1 MIGSRGTDA
10 TLEIMAP
17 LTTARETHRDDDR
30 VVVLHGV
37 TWAEYMRRVKARG
50 ESAVPRL
57 SFLEGE
63 LEIMAPSEL
72 HETIKS
78 MIGCLVEAWC
88 MEHGVDVTP
97 VGSWTLKEKRVAR
110 GLEPDE
116 CYVVG
121 EYPENPRRPHLA
133 IEVDRKARGLRK
145 LEIYRRLGVREVW
158 TWRDGAITISVL
170 RRGRYVTVAASEVL
184 PGIDLALLLRFVD
197 ERPMTRAVRSYL
209 RALRAT
215 LDD

>member
-1 MIGSRGTDA
+1 MPPSS
-10 TLEIMAP
+10 
-17 LTTARETHRDDDR
+17 TARSTHRNDDR

-37 TWAEYMRRVKARG
+37 TWAEYMRRLEARG

-78 MIGCLVEAWC
+78 MIGRLVEAWC
-88 MEHGVDVTP
+88 MERGIDVTP

-121 EYPENPRRPHLA
+121 EYPKNPRRPHLA
-133 IEVDRKARGLRK
+133 IEVDRKAGGLRK
-145 LEIYRRLGVREVW
+145 LEIYRRLAVREVW
-158 TWRDGAITISVL
+158 TWRDGAITVSVL
-170 RRGRYVTVAASEVL
+170 RQRRYVTVPESEVL
-184 PGIDLALLLRFVD
+184 PGIDLAQLLQFVD
-197 ERPMTRAVRSYL
+197 ERPMARAVRSYL
-209 RALRAT
+209 RALRAR
-215 LDD
+215 